1 MNKKR
6 QYLPSMTELI
16 DRLSIDAI
24 KMVLQKD
31 QKNVQL
37 EIHKLLHDI
46 DLLIE
51 EKDLILSS
59 RTMYSFIILGQINLH
74 IWKAKSQLEGATGKQ
89 YDTSLKFAH
98 QLNGL
103 RNRVKNFLLVLLQDT
118 EEKTQ
123 WTNDSVDGLNDWI
136 GDLLGYETK
145 NTR

>member
-6 QYLPSMTELI
+6 QYLPSTTELI
-16 DRLSIDAI
+16 DRMSIDTI

-46 DLLIE
+46 DLLIK
-51 EKDLILSS
+51 EKKLVLSS
-59 RTMYSFIILGQINLH
+59 RMLCASIILSQINLH
-74 IWKAKSQLEGATGKQ
+74 IWKAKNQLEGATGKQ
-89 YDTSLKFAH
+89 YDDLLKYAH